1 MWCLYAWLFA
11 CAQLQKKGILNS
23 KILIITI
30 CLLVSEFF
38 IAAKDVDIMIH
49 EATMEDDLIKDAEQ
63 KNHR

>member
-1 MWCLYAWLFA
+1 M
-11 CAQLQKKGILNS
+11 
-23 KILIITI
+23 
-30 CLLVSEFF
+30 SEFF

>member
-11 CAQLQKKGILNS
+11 CAQLQKKSILNS

-30 CLLVSEFF
+30 CLSVSEFF
-38 IAAKDVDIMIH
+38 IAAKNVDIMIH